1 MRKPSRNRPSNTW
14 GLLLLFVL
22 IAIPVGVL
30 AWVVIRAPSKPPT
43 AFISPKK
50 IVLQFGL
57 SREAL
62 TRSSR
67 FDVCDSTNAADFLE
81 CRKPAATSSATTS
94 TTVPP
99 ARPSIVAA
107 GLQSDLAD
115 TRQRQFP
122 ANQVTV
128 TAVNVGRTGILV
140 NITANPL
147 EPTRVLDGYYTGN
160 AIIDRDDGNEI
171 PIVVEIGLRKRTG
184 AVTGWVLFALVLGAL
199 GGALIKW
206 LDDSFGPIAAL
217 RRRQRRVEHFLRLRQ
232 QEKNPPRLPVG
243 VLRRLDDV
251 RLAIRS
257 FDTEGVADTLQ
268 RITSNQDALIRFDR
282 GLEALEGEIA
292 TQRRL
297 LESGIEATAV
307 PGAIAMEAARVKEL
321 RSRVWP
327 WEKADKV
334 MEELDQ
340 AEQEFRTL
348 TAAMRRAL
356 HDPKYMKMVEKLALE
371 RVSGGADD
379 AMEQLLQTTVS
390 AEVTSAAKDQSTVD
404 IAPTPDTNRRI
415 DVSDAEMQLQEY
427 IPEKRRSL
435 GLWLLDNA
443 WWLTLIVIALFVVFV
458 GYQTQFLDD
467 PGFQGDL
474 TDYIQLAAWALAIQV
489 AGGTI
494 IDTAGKLRTSR
505 SST

>member
-1 MRKPSRNRPSNTW
+1 MRKHSQNRSSNARD
-14 GLLLLFVL
+14 LLLLFF
-22 IAIPVGVL
+22 IALSVGVL
-30 AWVVIRAPSKPPT
+30 AFVVVRSQSKPPT
-43 AFISPKK
+43 AFISPNK

-67 FDVCDSTNAADFLE
+67 FDVCSLALAADFLE
-81 CRKPAATSSATTS
+81 CRKSDDASSPTTT

-115 TRQRQFP
+115 DRQRQFP

-147 EPTRVLDGYYTGN
+147 EPTRVLDSKYIGR
-160 AIIDRDDGNEI
+160 AIIDRDDGNSI
-171 PIVVEIGLRKRTG
+171 PIELEIGLAKRTG

-232 QEKNPPRLPVG
+232 QEKNPPRLPIG

-251 RLAIRS
+251 RVAIRS
-257 FDTEGVADTLQ
+257 FDAEGVADTLQ
-268 RITSNQDALIRFDR
+268 RITSNQDALIKFDR

-292 TQRRL
+292 TQQSL
-297 LESGIEATAV
+297 LQGGIEAKAV
-307 PGAIAMEAARVKEL
+307 PGAIAMEAAKVKEL

-334 MEELDQ
+334 IEELDQ

-348 TAAMRRAL
+348 TVAMRRAL
-356 HDPKYMKMVEKLALE
+356 YDPNYREVVQKLALE
-371 RVSGGADD
+371 RISGDTD
-379 AMEQLLQTTVS
+379 AIEKLLQTTVP
-390 AEVTSAAKDQSTVD
+390 AESQAAAKDQSTVD
-404 IAPTPDTNRRI
+404 IAPAPDINHHT
-415 DVSDAEMQLQEY
+415 DTGDADIQPQEY
-427 IPEKRRSL
+427 SPEKRRTL

-443 WWLTLIVIALFVVFV
+443 WWFTLIVVALFVVFV

-505 SST
+505 SSI